1 MAKKTTKPTKPGALG
16 KEPSKSNNK
25 TPAKS
30 AAPTA
35 SPKDTKSGAMGK
47 DPKETK
53 LPETSKRGNWKH
65 NGVWVDKEG
74 YKVDNYGKRIKG
86 QSKPFVP
93 AKSNPFVAKQPAP
106 STPTEAAPTT
116 PTGPAAPTPEQV
128 ADNVIVEGG
137 GAYGSLVEDFE
148 NFDPYTMQQKYQQ
161 GFTEEMNRARD
172 NMMQQFERR
181 NSEQFA
187 RERESTQQSIVE
199 RGLDPNSP
207 AAQAMQ
213 RDLNDRQDRARQE
226 AYNAAEQQAY
236 AVQQQFFGQA
246 GQLAMMPYEQFATG
260 IAPTFGIGLSA
271 QYAQGEAGAQRD
283 FQAKQADLQ
292 RQFDEAMR
300 RGDRAS
306 AEKIAKMQQSN
317 RGGGGNPNAANEAAY
332 ADYMNR
338 LYGSQGQQ
346 KPQQTPGQAAGAGFG
361 QGAIIGTVR

>member
-1 MAKKTTKPTKPGALG
+1 MAKKTTKPTTTSKPGALA
-16 KEPSKSNNK
+16 KEPSKSKSN

-30 AAPTA
+30 AAPTTTT
-35 SPKDTKSGAMGK
+35 PKDTKSGAMGK

-116 PTGPAAPTPEQV
+116 PTGPTAPTPEEI
-128 ADNVIVEGG
+128 ADNVIVQGG
-137 GAYGSLVEDFE
+137 EAYGDIVNDFR
-148 NFDPYTMQQKYQQ
+148 NFDPYAMQQKYQQ
-161 GFTEEMNRARD
+161 GFTDEMNRARD

-181 NSEQFA
+181 NAEQFA

-226 AYNAAEQQAY
+226 AMNAAEQQAY
-236 AVQQQFFGQA
+236 AVQQQAFGQA
-246 GQLAMMPYEQFATG
+246 GQLAMMPYEQFQA
-260 IAPTFGIGLSA
+260 IQSPFAAGLGA
-271 QYAQGEAGAQRD
+271 QYTSQQLGQQFGYEKEL
-283 FQAKQADLQ
+283 AKLKQKYALQ
-292 RQFDEAMR
+292 LQKNAP
-300 RGDRAS
+300 G
-306 AEKIAKMQQSN
+306 
-317 RGGGGNPNAANEAAY
+317 GGGGNPNASAEAAY

-346 KPQQTPGQAAGAGFG
+346 PQQTPGQAAATGVG
-361 QGAIIGTVR
+361 QGAILGTLRK